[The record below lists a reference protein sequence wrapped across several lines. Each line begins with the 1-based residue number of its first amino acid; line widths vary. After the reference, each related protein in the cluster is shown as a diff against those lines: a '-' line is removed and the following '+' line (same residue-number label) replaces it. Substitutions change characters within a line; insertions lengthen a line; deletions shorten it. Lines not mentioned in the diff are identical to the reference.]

1 MTPDEARQL
10 IHAVWVGG
18 IAACGISAFV
28 LVWAITAMG
37 SYWSRR
43 EEARGE

>member
-1 MTPDEARQL
+1 MTGPHWL
-10 IHAVWVGG
+10 ILLCLVGG
-18 IAACGISAFV
+18 LAV
-28 LVWAITAMG
+28 VYVPLWAIMAMG

>member
-1 MTPDEARQL
+1 MTGPQWL
-10 IHAVWVGG
+10 ILLCVVGVLAVVY
-18 IAACGISAFV
+18 V
-28 LVWAITAMG
+28 PLWALMAMG